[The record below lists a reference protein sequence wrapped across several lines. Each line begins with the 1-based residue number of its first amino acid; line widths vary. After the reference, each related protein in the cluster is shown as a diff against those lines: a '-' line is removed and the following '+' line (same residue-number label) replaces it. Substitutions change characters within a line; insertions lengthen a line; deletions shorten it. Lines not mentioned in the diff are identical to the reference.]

1 MIKNVEKLLYN
12 IFKSFIIS
20 FIIFALYVELNPT
33 ITNVLF
39 TKTTNDY
46 KIIEFKNLINLMIGP
61 FKYDFYWLP
70 KYFDVNYVIYFI
82 VVFILIEF
90 RDSILKIF
98 Y

>member
-1 MIKNVEKLLYN
+1 MYQKILFNLF
-12 IFKSFIIS
+12 ISFIIS
-20 FIIFALYVELNPT
+20 IIIFILYVELNPK

-39 TKTTNDY
+39 VKSNNDY

-70 KYFDVNYVIYFI
+70 NYLDVNYIIYFV
-82 VVFILIEF
+82 VVFILLELYG
-90 RDSILKIF
+90 SNWQIF

>member
-12 IFKSFIIS
+12 IFISFIIS
-20 FIIFALYVELNPT
+20 FIIFALYVELNPK

-39 TKTTNDY
+39 RKTTNDY

-61 FKYDFYWLP
+61 FKYNFYWLP
-70 KYFDVNYVIYFI
+70 SYFDVNYMVYFI
-82 VVFILIEF
+82 IVFIFVEL
-90 RDSILKIF
+90 RDSNWQLF

>member
-1 MIKNVEKLLYN
+1 MYQKILYN
-12 IFKSFIIS
+12 LFISFIIS
-20 FIIFALYVELNPT
+20 VIIFILYVELNPK

-39 TKTTNDY
+39 VKSTNDY

-70 KYFDVNYVIYFI
+70 NYLDVNYIIYFV
-82 VVFILIEF
+82 VVFILFELYG
-90 RDSILKIF
+90 SNLQIF